1 MRIAMVSEHASPLAE
16 MGGEDAGGQNVHV
29 AQLAAALVRQG
40 HEVTVYTRRDRPDI
54 EAAVLADDGY
64 AVVHVDA
71 GPAERVPKDELPP
84 YMGRFAKRLGESWAF
99 EQPDLVHAH
108 FWMSGLASLR
118 AAQPLGIPV
127 VQTFHALGTV
137 KRRHQGAA
145 DTSPPERIGVEREI
159 AAACEGIIATCED
172 EVAELAAMGV
182 PTGKAAVIPCGVDLD
197 HFNPVGPAAGRDD
210 RPRLLAAGRLVRR
223 KGFDTVI
230 AALKEL
236 RDTEL
241 VIAGG
246 PAEGPVGSDVEAA
259 RLRWVA
265 EECRVSDRVLMP
277 GKVDHDAMPA
287 LYRSADVVVCAPWY
301 EPFGIVPLEAM
312 GCGVPV
318 VAAAV
323 GGMKDTVEDGVTG
336 TLVHEQD
343 PSAVAAA
350 IWPYLQDRQ
359 LRDRQGLA
367 GRARACARYS
377 WDAIG
382 AETLKAYE
390 AVTVKSTSGHP

>member
-40 HEVTVYTRRDRPDI
+40 HEVTVFTRRDRPDI
-54 EAAVLADDGY
+54 EAVVLADEGY

-71 GPAERVPKDELPP
+71 GPAERIPKDHLPP
-84 YMGRFAKRLGESWAF
+84 YMGRFAKRLGETWGI
-99 EQPDLVHAH
+99 EPPDVVHAH

-118 AAQPLGIPV
+118 AAQPLGVPV

-159 AAACEGIIATCED
+159 AGACAKIIATCAD
-172 EVAELAAMGV
+172 EVDELAAMGV
-182 PTGKAAVIPCGVDLD
+182 PQEKSVVVPCGVDLN
-197 HFNPVGPAAGRDD
+197 HFCPVGPAAGRDGL
-210 RPRLLAAGRLVRR
+210 PRLLAAGRLVRR
-223 KGFDTVI
+223 KGIDTVI
-230 AALKEL
+230 AALREL
-236 RDTEL
+236 PEAEL

-246 PAEGPVGSDVEAA
+246 PADGPVESDPEGA

-265 EECRVSDRVLMP
+265 QECGVSDRVLMP
-277 GKVDHDAMPA
+277 GKVIHDAMPA
-287 LYRSADVVVCAPWY
+287 LYRATDVVVCTPWY

-312 GCGVPV
+312 ACGVPV
-318 VAAAV
+318 VATAV

-336 TLVHEQD
+336 TLIDEHD
-343 PSAVAAA
+343 PAAVAAA
-350 IWPYLQDRQ
+350 VRPYLYDPA
-359 LRDRQGLA
+359 LRERTGLA

-377 WDAIG
+377 WEAIG
-382 AETLKAYE
+382 AETLKVYE
-390 AVTVKSTSGHP
+390 EVAARATTGRP

>member
-1 MRIAMVSEHASPLAE
+1 MKIAMVSEHASPLAE

-54 EAAVLADDGY
+54 EAVLLAPDGY

-71 GPAERVPKDELPP
+71 GPAEPVPKDQLPP
-84 YMGRFAKRLGESWAF
+84 YMKRFAKRLGETWGI
-99 EQPDLVHAH
+99 ERPDVVHAH

-118 AAQPLGIPV
+118 AAQPLDVPV

-137 KRRHQGAA
+137 KRRYQGAA
-145 DTSPPERIGVEREI
+145 DTSPPERIAVEREI
-159 AAACEGIIATCED
+159 GAACAGIVATCED

-182 PTGKAAVIPCGVDLD
+182 PEDKCAVIPCGVDLD
-197 HFNPVGPAAGRDD
+197 YFSPFGPAAGRDGL
-210 RPRLLAAGRLVRR
+210 PRLLVAGRLVRR
-223 KGFDTVI
+223 KGVDTVI
-230 AALKEL
+230 AALKGL
-236 RDTEL
+236 RETEL

-246 PAEGPVGSDVEAA
+246 PAEGPVEADPEAA

-265 EECRVSDRVLMP
+265 EECGVADRVLMP
-277 GKVDHDAMPA
+277 GKVLHDAMPA
-287 LYRSADVVVCAPWY
+287 LYRASDVVVCTPWY
-301 EPFGIVPLEAM
+301 EPFGIVPVEAM
-312 GCGVPV
+312 ACGVPV
-318 VAAAV
+318 VASAV

-336 TLVHEQD
+336 TLVHEND
-343 PSAVAAA
+343 PGAVADA
-350 IWPYLQDRQ
+350 IRPYLHDEE
-359 LRDRQGLA
+359 LRKRRGLA
-367 GRARACARYS
+367 GRERACARYS

-390 AVTVKSTSGHP
+390 KVIADRKVPAS